1 MEFKSVRFN
10 EIELVENFSKEEL
23 EELLQIQIDHENYE
37 GAIIIKDAI
46 KNYDDY
52 EFEFEVYFD
61 SETDESS
68 DESSD
73 DYDDDED
80 NDDE

>member
-1 MEFKSVRFN
+1 MMEFKSVRFN
-10 EIELVENFSKEEL
+10 EIELIENFSKEEL

-52 EFEFEVYFD
+52 EFEFEVYFE
-61 SETDESS
+61 SETDESF
-68 DESSD
+68 D
-73 DYDDDED
+73 DYYDDDEED
-80 NDDE
+80 

>member
-10 EIELVENFSKEEL
+10 EKDLIENFTKEEL

-37 GAIIIKDAI
+37 GAIVI
-46 KNYDDY
+46 KNAIQNYDEY

-61 SETDESS
+61 SDT

-73 DYDDDED
+73 DYYVDDED
-80 NDDE
+80 GEED

>member
-52 EFEFEVYFD
+52 EFEFEVYFN
-61 SETDESS
+61 SETDESF
-68 DESSD
+68 D
-73 DYDDDED
+73 DYYEDEDDED
-80 NDDE
+80 

>member
-10 EIELVENFSKEEL
+10 EIELIENFSKEEL

-52 EFEFEVYFD
+52 EFEFEVYFE
-61 SETDESS
+61 SETDESF
-68 DESSD
+68 D
-73 DYDDDED
+73 DYYDDDED
-80 NDDE
+80 DEED

>member
-10 EIELVENFSKEEL
+10 EIDLIENFSKEEL
-23 EELLQIQIDHENYE
+23 EELLQIQIVHENYE
-37 GAIIIKDAI
+37 GAIVI
-46 KNYDDY
+46 KNAIQNYDEY

-68 DESSD
+68 DD
-73 DYDDDED
+73 YYDDDED
-80 NDDE
+80 DEED

>member
-61 SETDESS
+61 SETDESF
-68 DESSD
+68 D
-73 DYDDDED
+73 DYYEDEDDED
-80 NDDE
+80 

>member
-1 MEFKSVRFN
+1 MEFKNVRFN

-61 SETDESS
+61 SETDESF
-68 DESSD
+68 D
-73 DYDDDED
+73 DYYEDEDDED
-80 NDDE
+80 